1 MRIIKTRPRPKVSLP
16 LTALIDIVFLLLIY
30 FLLTSSFVQRQG
42 LELELPRAVSGTVV
56 RAPFTIQVRRDGEIW
71 FEGQKTGGPE
81 LVNLLREKLSS
92 AEEKRVLI
100 EADRRAPLSAV
111 VSAMDAARLAGAK
124 SLSLVTEKPPG
135 P

>member
-1 MRIIKTRPRPKVSLP
+1 MRIIKTRPSPKVSLP
-16 LTALIDIVFLLLIY
+16 LTALIDIVFLLLVY
-30 FLLTSSFVQRQG
+30 FLLTSSFVQREG
-42 LELELPRAVSGTVV
+42 LELELPRAVSGTAV
-56 RAPFTIQVRRDGEIW
+56 RAPLTLQVKRNGEIF
-71 FEGQKTGGPE
+71 FEGQKTRGPE
-81 LVNLLREKLSS
+81 LVELLRGRLSS

-124 SLSLVTEKPPG
+124 NISLITEKPPG

>member
-16 LTALIDIVFLLLIY
+16 LTALIDIVFLLLVY

-42 LELELPRAVSGTVV
+42 LELELPRAMSGTAV
-56 RAPFTIQVRRDGEIW
+56 RAPLPLQVEQNGEIF
-71 FEGQKTGGPE
+71 FEGRKIQGPE
-81 LVNLLREKLSS
+81 LVNLLRERLSS
-92 AEEKRVLI
+92 AAEKRVLI